1 MHDLTEG
8 EVNTGGDY
16 VRLRLLVYDLTVRLR
31 RGVQSS
37 TEET

>member
-16 VRLRLLVYDLTVRLR
+16 VRLRLLVHDLRVRLR
-31 RGVQSS
+31 LGVQSS
-37 TEET
+37 NEEL